1 MSSLE
6 KLIKGYEEY
15 REGYFREHCRCLEE
29 LGQKGQ
35 SPKIAV
41 VACCDS
47 RVDPTVITSSKL
59 VITVGSTRESQQA
72 TVITSSKLGD
82 LFVIRNVAN
91 LVPPFRKT
99 EYWHGTSAA
108 LEFAVRH
115 LNVEH
120 IIVLGHA
127 NCGGIRSLF
136 ATDQDDAA
144 PDEFIGT
151 WMSIADKA
159 RQQVLDDPEL
169 KTLDERAKACEQISI
184 QASLANLMTYSWIRE
199 RVEDGRLELHGWYYN
214 VVSGELLMMERDKTC
229 LCEAND

>member
-47 RVDPTVITSSKL
+47 RVDP
-59 VITVGSTRESQQA
+59 

-184 QASLANLMTYSWIRE
+184 QASLANLMTYSWIRK
-199 RVEDGRLELHGWYYN
+199 RVEDESLELHGWYYN
-214 VVSGELLMMERDKTC
+214 VVSGELLMMEHDKTC